1 MAKFEVI
8 NPVFLTI
15 GNVAHTLHQISS
27 IGRGELCELLLNGE
41 EAPTDGVGN
50 IRIASI
56 ILTILEFDGL
66 VTFGLLQKK
75 PDDYPEEQFEEL
87 LYKPTKERL
96 KALYQF
102 SGATAPLGEEPFQTV
117 MRIVKIRNDL
127 VHPKVEHEF
136 KEIENPSRGDLFEA
150 IDGAFVE
157 LTDAES
163 FNLIREK
170 FDEASRQLRDTCRVV
185 NEAPRATVV
194 S

>member
-15 GNVAHTLHQISS
+15 GNAAHTLHQISS
-27 IGRGELCELLLNGE
+27 IGRGELSELLLSGE

-50 IRIASI
+50 IRIASV

-75 PDDYPEEQFEEL
+75 PDDYSEEEFEAL
-87 LYKPTKERL
+87 LFRPTKERL

-102 SGATAPLGEEPFQTV
+102 SGATAQLGEEPLQTV
-117 MRIVKIRNDL
+117 MRIVKLRNDL
-127 VHPKVEHEF
+127 VHPKVENEC
-136 KEIENPSRGDLFEA
+136 KEIEKPSRGDLIES
-150 IDGAFVE
+150 IDGSFVE
-157 LTDAES
+157 LTDPES
-163 FNLIREK
+163 FTLIRQK
-170 FDEASRQLRDTCRVV
+170 FDEASRQLRDTCSLVT
-185 NEAPRATVV
+185 EAPRATAV